1 MLLLHILI
9 ALSSIVASGLAYA
22 RPSKQRLN
30 TSYGLVAATL
40 ATGTYLVVAQPA
52 HLASACIS
60 GLAYLGVVG
69 SAIVA
74 ARLKLAKQEI

>member
-40 ATGTYLVVAQPA
+40 ASGTYLVVAQPT